1 MEYSK
6 MKKYVIII
14 IALIVGLAFGWLF
27 FSGND
32 NAVTQDQSSETVEF
46 WTCSMHPNVRAQEP
60 GDCPICGMDLIPAK
74 TGGSEVDNSSI
85 TLNENQIRI
94 ANIRTMVVG
103 EGTAS
108 SNTRLNG
115 KIVVDE
121 RQVFTQ
127 PSHFTGR
134 IERLFINFTGAKV
147 SSGQKIATI
156 YSPELILMQKELLS
170 AYSQKEERPELL
182 SSIKNKLKRKKIHDE
197 QINKIIEKGE
207 VIDNFDIYAHQSGIV
222 TKLFINS
229 GGHISTGEPI
239 IELANLNQLWVVFD
253 AYEGNLANMRIGDVI
268 KFKVTSYPD
277 KEFSSTI
284 TYIDPIINSETRTAK
299 IRGSINN
306 SNGIL
311 KPEMLAIGNVSSS
324 NSNNQLIIPESA
336 VLWTGE
342 RSVVYVK
349 TGNKDEFIFEA
360 REVEIGQL
368 TDSGYPIKN
377 GLELGEEVAVNGAF
391 SIDAAAQIAG
401 KPNMMNMD
409 KGDIKPMKGH
419 DHGEMP
425 MPEPKKKSKISNNV
439 KEINKTLDIYMKLTD
454 SFVKTDLAKAKINAK
469 ELSSYIKKNLLNNSS
484 FKNSTH
490 EKEIASIYKLA
501 NRILETS
508 DIEKARKEFSNISV
522 LMINLIT
529 ETNVYDKDLFVLKCP
544 MSSVGDS
551 AVWLSDSKKILNP
564 YFGDKMLKCGFVKN
578 IIKK

>member
-1 MEYSK
+1 
-6 MKKYVIII
+6 MKKYIII
-14 IALIVGLAFGWLF
+14 IITLIVGLALGWLF

-94 ANIRTMVVG
+94 ANIRTMIVG

-134 IERLFINFTGAKV
+134 VEKLYINFTGTKV

-197 QINKIIEKGE
+197 QINKIIEKGD
-207 VIDNFDIYAHQSGIV
+207 VIDNFDIYANQSGIV

-229 GGHISTGEPI
+229 GGYISTGEPI

-253 AYEGNLANMRIGDVI
+253 AYEGNLANIRIGDVI

-284 TYIDPIINSETRTAK
+284 KYIDPIINGETRTAK

-368 TDSGYPIKN
+368 TDSGYPIIK
-377 GLELGEEVAVNGAF
+377 GLNLGEEVAVNGAF

-419 DHGEMP
+419 DHGEMQ
-425 MPEPKKKSKISNNV
+425 MPEPKQKSKISNNN
-439 KEINKTLDIYMKLTD
+439 KEINKTLELYMKLTD
-454 SFVKTDLAKAKINAK
+454 SFVKTDLAQAKIKAK
-469 ELSSYIKKNLLNNSS
+469 ELSRYIKNNLLNNSS
-484 FKNSTH
+484 YKNSPH

-508 DIEKARKEFSNISV
+508 DIEKARKEYSNISV

-544 MSSVGDS
+544 MATVGDS
-551 AVWLSDSKKILNP
+551 AVWLSNSKKILNP
-564 YFGDKMLKCGFVKN
+564 YFGDKMLNCGFVKN

>member
-1 MEYSK
+1 
-6 MKKYVIII
+6 MKKYMTLIIT
-14 IALIVGLAFGWLF
+14 LIVGLALGWLF
-27 FSGND
+27 FSGNN
-32 NAVTQDQSSETVEF
+32 NAVAHDHSSETVEY

-60 GDCPICGMDLIPAK
+60 GNCPICGMVLIPAK
-74 TGGSEVDNSSI
+74 TGGSEVDNSAI
-85 TLNENQIRI
+85 TLSENQIRI
-94 ANIRTMVVG
+94 ANIMTMVVG

-134 IERLFINFTGAKV
+134 VEKLYINFTGAKV
-147 SSGQKIATI
+147 TSGQKIATI

-170 AYSQKEERPELL
+170 AYSQREGSPELL
-182 SSIKNKLKRKKIHDE
+182 TSIKNKLKRKKINDE
-197 QINKIIEKGE
+197 QINNIMKNGE
-207 VIDNFDIYAHQSGIV
+207 VIENFDLYAYQSGIV

-239 IELANLNQLWVVFD
+239 FELANLNQLWVVFE
-253 AYEGNLANMRIGDVI
+253 AYEENLSGLRVGDVI
-268 KFKVTSYPD
+268 KFKVPAYPD

-299 IRGSINN
+299 IRGSISNN
-306 SNGIL
+306 NGIL

-349 TGNKDEFIFEA
+349 VGNKDEFIFEA

-368 TDSGYPIKN
+368 TDSGYPIKH
-377 GLELGEEVAVNGAF
+377 GLELGEEIAVKGAF

-409 KGDIKPMKGH
+409 KDKIKPMKGH
-419 DHGEMP
+419 DHGGMQ
-425 MPEPKKKSKISNNV
+425 MGN
-439 KEINKTLDIYMKLTD
+439 
-454 SFVKTDLAKAKINAK
+454 
-469 ELSSYIKKNLLNNSS
+469 
-484 FKNSTH
+484 
-490 EKEIASIYKLA
+490 
-501 NRILETS
+501 
-508 DIEKARKEFSNISV
+508 
-522 LMINLIT
+522 
-529 ETNVYDKDLFVLKCP
+529 
-544 MSSVGDS
+544 
-551 AVWLSDSKKILNP
+551 
-564 YFGDKMLKCGFVKN
+564 
-578 IIKK
+578 